1 MGKLPEDALLDLRN
15 VRAFSTVARE
25 GSFTKAAAVLHYAQ
39 SSITAQIQSLESQ
52 LGVVLLDRLS
62 TGVELTAA
70 GEGFLLYAERLL
82 SLACEACD
90 SVQSGNE
97 PAGTLTLSACESV
110 LTYRLPEV
118 LKTFQNRYPKV
129 RVELNAPGMGE
140 AGPPLGHG
148 VDIAVSISEP
158 IKDPQLIAEPLLRE
172 AICAFVAKEH
182 PLAGRKSIKPHDL
195 AQEQWLLTEESCSYR
210 TMFENALAAAGIRP
224 SRSLEFA
231 SVEAIKHCAK
241 ARMGIAVLPTMV
253 VQEELQHETL
263 ALVPWPNPSLNV
275 YIQLVRRKEKWFSPA
290 MQAFWA
296 TAVDVLGK
304 SNPISG
310 RTKQRNV
317 VTGERPAEWPGLS
330 RSRAR

>member
-1 MGKLPEDALLDLRN
+1 MLDLRN

-70 GEGFLLYAERLL
+70 GEGFLIYAERLL

-90 SVQSGNE
+90 SVQSGTE

-148 VDIAVSISEP
+148 VDIAVSISEL
-158 IKDPQLIAEPLLRE
+158 IKDQQLIAESLVIEPL
-172 AICAFVAKEH
+172 CAFVAKDH
-182 PLAGRKSIKPHDL
+182 PLARKKSIKPQDL
-195 AQEQWLLTEESCSYR
+195 LQEQWLLTEASCSYR
-210 TMFENALAAAGIRP
+210 MLFENTLSAAGIRP

-241 ARMGIAVLPTMV
+241 ARMGIAVLPQMV
-253 VQEELQHETL
+253 VKDDLENQTL
-263 ALVPWPNPSLNV
+263 VLVPWPNPQLNV
-275 YIQLVRRKEKWFSPA
+275 YTQLVRRKEKWFSPA

-296 TAVDVLGK
+296 VAVDVLVK
-304 SNPISG
+304 SKPASRPVKQAQNSAG
-310 RTKQRNV
+310 RGAKQV
-317 VTGERPAEWPGLS
+317 K
-330 RSRAR
+330 